1 MYIEREGKKMKTYEV
16 DFRFYVQA
24 KDEKQARVKAMLL
37 LCKDL
42 DYIKK
47 ITIKEIKRGKENGK
61 EEY

>member
-1 MYIEREGKKMKTYEV
+1 MKTYEV